1 MIKEIKNKLRYYRN
15 YTEVK
20 NTRDG
25 MGLEINSILGNTQQ
39 DSTTGKNL
47 YKGESIT
54 TSGSG
59 TRDDV
64 EIFLASGKTY
74 TVSLNKSV
82 DTEADMY
89 LKTADHEDITKYAF
103 KSSGKNTLT
112 FTTTQ
117 DVYNIGWY
125 MAGAM
130 NITDIQIEEGNTT
143 TEYEKFSGG
152 IPSPNP
158 LYPQP
163 INSAV
168 VSEISVSDNNGNINS
183 ITLSSPIELNKIGG
197 VADEVAEG
205 KVTRN
210 FSTVIIDGTETVA
223 RNATWNY
230 YVIEKA
236 IPNTSSN
243 AMSNYGKVVSESLA
257 NESNAGKVSFTATH
271 IYVGCYGMNITTV
284 DDFKA
289 LLAENPMEILYEL
302 SEPVVT
308 DLPTEDVLALD
319 SLKTFDGITY
329 ISTDSDIQPVM
340 EIEYGVMKYREWQ
353 SGDYFNAEDYNRIS
367 ANIRYLKAYL
377 DGLFANME
385 NISAKEE
392 KTYLSLIYAR
402 EINAI
407 ENELDSINRES
418 YGLEIGTKQIY
429 RANGKTP
436 IYSEFDRIES
446 ALARI
451 MEKALLHKN
460 NLPRLAFRLGSQKGL
475 KV

>member
-25 MGLEINSILGNTQQ
+25 MGLEINSIQGNTQQ
-39 DSTTGKNL
+39 DSTPTPDN
-47 YKGESIT
+47 
-54 TSGSG
+54 
-59 TRDDV
+59 
-64 EIFLASGKTY
+64 
-74 TVSLNKSV
+74 
-82 DTEADMY
+82 
-89 LKTADHEDITKYAF
+89 
-103 KSSGKNTLT
+103 
-112 FTTTQ
+112 
-117 DVYNIGWY
+117 
-125 MAGAM
+125 
-130 NITDIQIEEGNTT
+130 
-143 TEYEKFSGG
+143 
-152 IPSPNP
+152 
-158 LYPQP
+158 PQP

-183 ITLSSPIELNKIGG
+183 ITLSEPIELNKING

-205 KVTRN
+205 KHTQR
-210 FSTVIIDGTETVA
+210 VIARKLNSLTFTYDSAYQAFDCVITDYLLQSGITCMSNRYSAIANVNGIADMANKANYSICFRGAYANRMYIKDTDYTDGTA
-223 RNATWNY
+223 LKN
-230 YVIEKA
+230 
-236 IPNTSSN
+236 
-243 AMSNYGKVVSESLA
+243 
-257 NESNAGKVSFTATH
+257 SFT
-271 IYVGCYGMNITTV
+271 
-284 DDFKA
+284 DDDVVYY
-289 LLAENPMEILYEL
+289 LI

-308 DLPTEDVLALD
+308 DIPTEDVIALD

-340 EIEYGVMKYREWQ
+340 EMEYGVMQYREWK
-353 SGDYFNAEDYNRIS
+353 SGDYFNAEDYNRITGNVS
-367 ANIRYLKAYL
+367 YLKAYL

-385 NISAKEE
+385 NISDKEE
-392 KTYLSLIYAR
+392 KTYLGLIYAR

-436 IYSEFDRIES
+436 IYSEYDRIES

-460 NLPRLAFRLGSQKGL
+460 NLPRLAFRLGGQKGL
-475 KV
+475 RV